1 MKKKVKLADKIKTLL
16 KNIQAQKQG
25 DKSVKNTNKDALK
38 NLKQLYSKYK
48 LQDEQNPKWLLDDYV
63 KFMRFAQNKIESLG
77 HGLFGFISN
86 NAFLDNPTFRGLR
99 RSLLECYDEL
109 YILNLHGNARKKEKT
124 PQGADDENVF
134 NIQQGVSINLF
145 VKKAQTTKKKI
156 HYCDVYD
163 ERAEKY
169 AFLAQNDLNS
179 IEWFELTPREPFY
192 LLLPLKTR
200 LLDEYEQGFSV
211 KDMFQISSVG
221 IVTGR
226 DHVVFHKK
234 KESLLELL
242 KDFSTLEPSEL
253 RRKYNIGDDSRDWRL
268 EYAIRDVRAN
278 ADNLEKYIVLCQ
290 YRPFDYRWTYYTPNS
305 RTFLAYP
312 VYDVFST
319 CYPPPPPFNTNIA
332 LILSRQAKAIGDLD
346 FDATFISKEASDLNI
361 SSGGGGTAFPL
372 FCLA

>member
-1 MKKKVKLADKIKTLL
+1 M
-16 KNIQAQKQG
+16 
-25 DKSVKNTNKDALK
+25 
-38 NLKQLYSKYK
+38 
-48 LQDEQNPKWLLDDYV
+48 

-99 RSLLECYDEL
+99 RSLLECYDKL

-134 NIQQGVSINLF
+134 NIKQGVSINLF
-145 VKKAQTTKKKI
+145 VKKAQTTKQKI
-156 HYCDVYD
+156 HYYDVYG

-179 IEWFELTPREPFY
+179 IEWLELTPREPFY

-211 KDMFQISSVG
+211 QKMFQVG
-221 IVTGR
+221 GTGICSKR

-253 RRKYNIGDDSRDWRL
+253 RRKYDIKDTEGWKLGR
-268 EYAIRDVRAN
+268 AIENVKKN
-278 ADNLEKYIVLCQ
+278 QHELEKHIVLCQ
-290 YRPFDYRWTYYTPNS
+290 YRPFDYRWTYYTDKS
-305 RTFLAYP
+305 CGFLATP
-312 VYDVFST
+312 VYNVFKHML
-319 CYPPPPPFNTNIA
+319 PPPPPPPPQKTTKKTPQKTTPTTPTQKKKKKKKKNKNP
-332 LILSRQAKAIGDLD
+332 LLK
-346 FDATFISKEASDLNI
+346 K
-361 SSGGGGTAFPL
+361 GGF
-372 FCLA
+372 F